1 MEKINNQLKSNP
13 RSFWRFSEET
23 RKVSGFPKEM
33 FLRDSTASTGQE
45 TANLFAESFSSAY
58 KKSDLSIPVYPLQ
71 DVIDFDVAKAFDR
84 VDSRLL
90 IAKLKS
96 YGVGDSFLRWLS
108 DYLSGRTQQ
117 VRLGNSLSS
126 SINVLSG
133 VGQGSHIG
141 PLLFS
146 LFFNDLPDVICHS
159 SVMMFAD
166 DVKLYKSITCPEDY
180 LLLQRDLDRF
190 SEWLSLN
197 GMELSL
203 HKCFVM
209 EFSRSKG
216 RMQIS
221 SLLKN

>member
-1 MEKINNQLKSNP
+1 
-13 RSFWRFSEET
+13 
-23 RKVSGFPKEM
+23 M

-71 DVIDFDVAKAFDR
+71 DVIDF
-84 VDSRLL
+84 
-90 IAKLKS
+90 
-96 YGVGDSFLRWLS
+96 
-108 DYLSGRTQQ
+108 
-117 VRLGNSLSS
+117 
-126 SINVLSG
+126 G

-159 SVMMFAD
+159 SVLMFAD

-209 EFSRSKG
+209 EFSRSKALINQARNRDELQEIFPVG
-216 RMQIS
+216 GPYERD
-221 SLLKN
+221 KPAGTEYTH

>member
-71 DVIDFDVAKAFDR
+71 DVIDF
-84 VDSRLL
+84 
-90 IAKLKS
+90 
-96 YGVGDSFLRWLS
+96 
-108 DYLSGRTQQ
+108 
-117 VRLGNSLSS
+117 
-126 SINVLSG
+126 G

-159 SVMMFAD
+159 SVLMFAD

-209 EFSRSKG
+209 EFSRSKECY
-216 RMQIS
+216 RYPD
-221 SLLKN
+221 SLHLVLLHVVTTIT